1 MHRIH
6 NNFWREP
13 KEFAIPPTL
22 CSRAQKKKNRFK
34 KNDSHGKMIGSC
46 ACQLSSEVTPYHSG
60 SLSHHW
66 GHRRVLL
73 ALLPAW
79 AGAPII
85 IHQDIT
91 AYAELPLWS
100 AHLVRASHQR
110 GQKDMRRAHTLH
122 QPASTWMTGRR
133 NPSQL
138 SGRWKWNVKTDGA
151 CPNLFNVQI
160 WRTALGIGF
169 HSWKNFTPRNKLATD
184 WLVVQKIV
192 YTSRFV
198 RVILAQGPC

>member
-91 AYAELPLWS
+91 AYAMLPLWS

-110 GQKDMRRAHTLH
+110 GQKDMMRAHTLH
-122 QPASTWMTGRR
+122 WPASTWMTGGR
-133 NPSQL
+133 NSSQL
-138 SGRWKWNVKTDGA
+138 IYPCNAQIIRRSGHA
-151 CPNLFNVQI
+151 Q
-160 WRTALGIGF
+160 
-169 HSWKNFTPRNKLATD
+169 LANASTC
-184 WLVVQKIV
+184 LVSIDAVHRAAV
-192 YTSRFV
+192 TFAS
-198 RVILAQGPC
+198 